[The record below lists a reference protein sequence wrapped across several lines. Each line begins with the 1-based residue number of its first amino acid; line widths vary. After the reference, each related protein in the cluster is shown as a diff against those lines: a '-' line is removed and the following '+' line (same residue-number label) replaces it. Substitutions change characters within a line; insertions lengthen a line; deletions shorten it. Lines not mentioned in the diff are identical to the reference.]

1 MADEFARNAPTGT
14 GPAKGAQ
21 EVPVE
26 KKKARD
32 GTLRGRPPL
41 FGKAGDYERVY
52 AEVRPATAR
61 RLKRD
66 AERRGVSAS
75 HALCGIAEHGKPS
88 EIDAAAVAFSKGDEV
103 ERVYG
108 QLQTEAAARLKRES
122 AARGWSVSRLLGV
135 MVEAHYAAV
144 RDLDKVGT

>member
-1 MADEFARNAPTGT
+1 MTGGHAAKAPE
-14 GPAKGAQ
+14 

-66 AERRGVSAS
+66 AERSGVSAS
-75 HALCGIAEHGKPS
+75 HALCQILGERKAPDMAGP
-88 EIDAAAVAFSKGDEV
+88 AAGFPRGDDL

-108 QLQTEAAARLKRES
+108 QLQTETAARLKREAS
-122 AARGWSVSRLLGV
+122 ARGWSVSRLLGA
-135 MVEAHYAAV
+135 MVEAHYAST
-144 RDLDKVGT
+144 RDLDRVAT